1 MIRKPPLPRS
11 ALMMRLTALTG
22 LLLAMLAGP
31 SAVQAQGCLS
41 AAETRQVIASN
52 QILSLSAVSSI
63 VRARGYSQVGSA
75 SVCGSPGSYVY
86 NVVAIAP
93 NGTSGRLTV
102 DAASG
107 AVLAERR

>member
-1 MIRKPPLPRS
+1 MIRTSLLPRRAFPARVS
-11 ALMMRLTALTG
+11 ALTV
-22 LLLAMLAGP
+22 LLLALLAAAP
-31 SAVQAQGCLS
+31 TAQAQGCLS
-41 AAETRQVIASN
+41 AAETRAAIASN
-52 QILSLSAVSSI
+52 QILSLSAIASI

-86 NVVAIAP
+86 TVVAIAP